1 MDIVMWMIRNTLGSC
16 IQEVSHL
23 NLGWGIIMTG
33 FMWLSSVSPGQRWN
47 STSNEAIVASFHILS
62 NSLKVYQSTI

>member
-1 MDIVMWMIRNTLGSC
+1 MDIVTWMIYNTLDLC

-23 NLGWGIIMTG
+23 NLGWGIIVTG
-33 FMWLSSVSPGQRWN
+33 FVWLSSDPPGQRWN

-62 NSLKVYQSTI
+62 NSLFSYQSTI